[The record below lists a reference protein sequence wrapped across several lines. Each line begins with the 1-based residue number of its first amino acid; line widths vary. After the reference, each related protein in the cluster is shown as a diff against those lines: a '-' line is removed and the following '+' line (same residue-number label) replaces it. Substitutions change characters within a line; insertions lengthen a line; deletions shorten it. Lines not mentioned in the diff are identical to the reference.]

1 MSELCRWYR
10 YTTWPQPINMRITR
24 GWNAQPDICI
34 GTCRTTWDL
43 YNTWCRRLLVSLIVK
58 CILKTSFEFI
68 EEKVLTFT
76 YNFYINLLEQNM
88 KQFKLLYIKIC
99 RYKILMEKI
108 YQMKCIILWSF
119 LSFFIDL
126 QRCIL
131 RDFIGKIIISLF
143 FSIYFNVKYS
153 LDIKRSERF
162 SYLLHRRYN
171 WSTFFV
177 IVCIQTRWG
186 RTSLLKEMK
195 TSSWQRKPK
204 RNRSR

>member
-1 MSELCRWYR
+1 
-10 YTTWPQPINMRITR
+10 MRITR

-88 KQFKLLYIKIC
+88 KQFKLLNIKVC
-99 RYKILMEKI
+99 RYRILMEKI
-108 YQMKCIILWSF
+108 YQMKYIIRWSF
-119 LSFFIDL
+119 PSFFIDL

-131 RDFIGKIIISLF
+131 RDSIEKTNISLF

-153 LDIKRSERF
+153 LNIKRSERCN
-162 SYLLHRRYN
+162 YLLHRKYN
-171 WSTFFV
+171 WSTSFV
-177 IVCIQTRWG
+177 IVCIQIRWG